1 MASLPL
7 IPNFAH
13 LLLKSV
19 EFSCVAEALTAVS
32 LLSSETIFLQPHREQ
47 EKHAALQCHKHFL
60 LRDGDLPTLINI
72 YDLWGKAK
80 KDKHWAAKNYLS
92 QRGLQLACNIREQ
105 LCNLLHKLGVNTE
118 VSSWPHAKENFLKCL
133 LMGLSLNIAQKVE
146 AVDTN
151 NQNTARSGVYGGN
164 STTAMTSKVLN
175 NGKSFSYSNPNAAS
189 KGFGGSNGKQFGS
202 VAQEDGAPYRTIR
215 GNQPVHIHP
224 SSVLFSMINS
234 RKLPAFVVFADLL
247 TTTKQYMRNV
257 TVIDGDWLPELF
269 PQNFSKLASMGSK

>member
-13 LLLKSV
+13 LLLKSI

-47 EKHAALQCHKHFL
+47 EKQAALQCHKHFL

-72 YDLWGKAK
+72 YDLWCKAK
-80 KDKHWAAKNYLS
+80 KDKNWAGKNYLS

-105 LCNLLHKLGVNTE
+105 LCNLLHKLGMNTE

-146 AVDTN
+146 AIDTN
-151 NQNTARSGVYGGN
+151 NNNNRSGGNTAV
-164 STTAMTSKVLN
+164 TSKTM
-175 NGKSFSYSNPNAAS
+175 NGKSFSYSTFNAS
-189 KGFGGSNGKQFGS
+189 KGFGGSGKSFGS
-202 VAQEDGAPYRTIR
+202 TAQEDGAPYRTVR

-269 PQNFSKLASMGSK
+269 PQNFSKLASTGSK